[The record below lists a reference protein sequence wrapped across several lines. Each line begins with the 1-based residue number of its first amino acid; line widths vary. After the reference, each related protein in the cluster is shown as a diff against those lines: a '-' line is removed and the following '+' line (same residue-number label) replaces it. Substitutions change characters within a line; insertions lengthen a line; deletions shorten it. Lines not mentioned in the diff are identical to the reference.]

1 MTMIKIAGYEV
12 EFNSL
17 LKDESAK
24 PQKEPVAVIYDALNP
39 KGLQN
44 AQEAITE
51 KMDGNVRVINRDEL
65 IKHHPSYD
73 SFKDSPDELEKQKNS
88 FGQQAAEYLMADAIQ
103 NRLNVAIEQ
112 GMDKTE
118 TPEQMIADFKQ
129 AAYQVV
135 GYVNVDKQPDLKQQV
150 KTDSVIN
157 KLANRA
163 ESLYESKLTDQFI
176 VAENKLHIFDSN
188 DAPRYGNP
196 VAVAINAAHK
206 GVSIKDELKKEFGQT
221 VEVTKS
227 RIAEENQL
235 KQSQPQQQ
243 GFDKQSMKL

>member
-1 MTMIKIAGYEV
+1 MKTIKISDFEIDPNQFVKG
-12 EFNSL
+12 
-17 LKDESAK
+17 ESAK
-24 PQKEPVAVIYDALNP
+24 PQEKPVAVIYDAFNQ

-44 AQEAITE
+44 AEEAIA
-51 KMDGNVRVINRDEL
+51 DRLNGNVRVINREEL
-65 IKHHPSYD
+65 VKHHPSYD
-73 SFKDSPDELEKQKNS
+73 IFKDSPEELEKQKNS
-88 FGQQAAEYLMADAIQ
+88 FGQKAAKFLMADAIQ

-118 TPEQMIADFKQ
+118 TPEQNIADFKQ

-135 GYVNVDKQPDLKQQV
+135 GCVNVDKQPDLKQQV

-157 KLANRA
+157 NLANRA
-163 ESLYESKLTDQFI
+163 ESIYEAKLTDQFI
-176 VAENKLHIFDSN
+176 VAENKQHIFDSN

-221 VEVTKS
+221 VEVTKN
-227 RIAEENQL
+227 RITEEN
-235 KQSQPQQQ
+235 KIKESQQQ
-243 GFDKQSMKL
+243 GYDKQSMKL